1 MRVSRETM
9 ARHHEE
15 IVAKAAI
22 MLKERGI
29 DGLSVADLMQA
40 AGLTHGGFY
49 RHFASKEALVAE
61 ATAAAFAS
69 IAERF
74 ERDVSKAGPEPTL
87 RHYVADY
94 LSLAHVAN
102 PAVGCPIAAYGTDV
116 ARQGASVREAY
127 ANGLDRMCGAIAG
140 CFSDSP
146 AQSRRLAR
154 EIISIMVGAVVTARA
169 TGDQQLT
176 KSYLTG
182 ARTTVDQLLAR
193 GTLRPSRSTPAQT
206 QAGRSRDERTEQ

>member
-1 MRVSRETM
+1 M

-22 MLKERGI
+22 MLRERGI

-49 RHFASKEALVAE
+49 RHFASKDALVGE
-61 ATAAAFAS
+61 ATTAAFAS
-69 IAERF
+69 FVERI
-74 ERDVSKAGPEPTL
+74 ERGIEADGPASAL
-87 RHYVADY
+87 RSYVANY
-94 LSLAHVAN
+94 LSLGHVAN
-102 PAVGCPIAAYGTDV
+102 PAVGCPIAAYGTDI
-116 ARQGASVREAY
+116 ARQGPSIREAY
-127 ANGLDRMCGAIAG
+127 AQGLDRMCSAIAE

-154 EIISIMVGAVVTARA
+154 EIISTMVGAVVTARA

-176 KSYLTG
+176 KSYLAA
-182 ARTTVDQLLAR
+182 ARATVDQLLAR
-193 GTLRPSRSTPAQT
+193 GTLKPN
-206 QAGRSRDERTEQ
+206 

>member
-1 MRVSRETM
+1 M

-15 IVAKAAI
+15 IVAKAAT
-22 MLKERGI
+22 MLRERGI

-61 ATAAAFAS
+61 ATTAAFAS
-69 IAERF
+69 IAERI
-74 ERDVSKAGPEPTL
+74 ERDVSKAGPESAL
-87 RHYVADY
+87 RDYIADY
-94 LSLAHVAN
+94 LSLGHVAK
-102 PAVGCPIAAYGTDV
+102 PAAGCPIAAYGTDV
-116 ARQGASVREAY
+116 ARQDASVREAY
-127 ANGLDRMCGAIAG
+127 AQGLERICSAIAG
-140 CFSDSP
+140 CFADSP

-176 KSYLTG
+176 KSYLTA
-182 ARTTVDQLLAR
+182 ARATVDQLIAR
-193 GTLRPSRSTPAQT
+193 GAFRPN
-206 QAGRSRDERTEQ
+206 